1 MTTNIFVLIHLG
13 FLALAGIGILLA
25 DHSALQWMQGGIDA
39 THRKK
44 VFRLHWIVTVGLSGL
59 ILSGLYLFW
68 PLRDYLL
75 FQPLFWLKMFSV
87 ATLLINSFF
96 VEWLMHVAV
105 ERSYSSLTFRER
117 LPLFISGG
125 ISTFCW
131 FGTVA
136 VAILLF
142 RWPFL

>member
-1 MTTNIFVLIHLG
+1 MTNVFVAIHLG
-13 FLALAGIGILLA
+13 FLAIAVIGILLA
-25 DHSALQWMQGGIDA
+25 DHSAFQWMRGTVDA
-39 THRKK
+39 AHRKT
-44 VFRLHWIVTVGLSGL
+44 VFALHSVVTVGLTGL

-75 FQPLFWLKMFSV
+75 MQPLFWLKMFFV

-96 VEWLMHVAV
+96 VEQFMHVAT
-105 ERSYSSLTFRER
+105 ERPYSSLTPREK

-131 FGTVA
+131 LGAIT
-136 VAILLF
+136 VAILIF